1 MKKNGYT
8 LVELLAIVTVLSII
22 IGLSASAFSQVQNSV
37 LNKDYDN
44 IKTYIETSAEQFASE
59 TGIYGTVSVL
69 DLIEAGFVTPDDNND
84 KIYNPVNNEDI
95 TCHKV
100 LIEYE
105 DDEYSATYD
114 EEHEQPTN
122 DETGKCNSTETQQ
135 ALEICEYIDESTC
148 NKITD
153 NTWFKDQ
160 VTIGVKQGNDILGA
174 TSVFSWNPSASI
186 TPTIVVKNNSSV
198 QVYVMINGN
207 SLDTG
212 SASKYIQFDKTGPV
226 YEEIKSSKI
235 YYKDTES
242 GVDQICFY
250 TGTERPTTCDE
261 LTNCGS
267 VTAGTETGVS
277 GRTIPD
283 GAKYAC
289 AVDKVGNKSARVKT
303 LPFINLEMDLAS
315 STIDTTNS
323 SYYTSIA
330 LKGTALEED
339 KGIKAYA
346 FTTSS
351 STPSSWTNL
360 GSITKTQI
368 TQTTTVTENGTYYF
382 WVKYGDDTTAKKSIT
397 VDQINPLVNTIDVG
411 VDLANSTVDP
421 TNSSY
426 YTSITLKGT
435 AQHNKLGI
443 KAYAFTNSS
452 STPSSWTTLS
462 STIKTQ
468 ITQSTSV
475 TENGTYYFWVK
486 YGDDTTNKKSVSVTQ
501 ITPSVDTINV
511 AIDTS
516 SSTYAGTSTTYYTAI
531 TLKGTARN
539 NTKGIKAYTFT
550 TSSSTPTSW
559 TTITQTKDEIT
570 KTKSA
575 TSNTTYYFWVKYGD
589 DTTAKKTI
597 TIDKLVTSASTTL
610 ELTSTSSSTIEK
622 TKTISGIK
630 VLGTVTVDNGRV
642 SSSSLSGTTVTVKVT
657 GGTEQEGSTPSTST
671 TSPATESATSS
682 CSSYSCNSGGKVS
695 GSKCVANKGS
705 TYYQETSPHV
715 TQTISCTSGKLKPTT
730 GSPSTPC
737 ADGYV
742 YDSSYTVT
750 YTVIYKSG
758 SDCTAY
764 SGSTTNPWDYFNGK
778 SCSAAIKIEWYG
790 KKKCKWGGD
799 YSATCSGGTSYSCP
813 SGYTKVSTTCYKCT
827 TSGYTF
833 NSSTKKCTKTTY
845 TYYSYWEYTA
855 TINYYKLK

>member
-100 LIEYE
+100 LIEYV
-105 DDEYSATYD
+105 DDEFSATYD

-148 NKITD
+148 NTITD

-186 TPTIVVKNNSSV
+186 TPTIVVKSNSSV

-207 SLDTG
+207 SLNTG

-250 TGTERPTTCDE
+250 SGTERPTTCDE

-283 GAKYAC
+283 GVKYAC
-289 AVDKVGNKSARVKT
+289 AIDKVGNKSAKVKT
-303 LPFINLEMDLAS
+303 LPFINLEMDLAN
-315 STIDTTNS
+315 STVDTTNS
-323 SYYTSIA
+323 SYYTSIV

-339 KGIKAYA
+339 KGIKSYA

-501 ITPSVDTINV
+501 ITPSVNTIDV

-516 SSTYAGTSTTYYTAI
+516 SSTYAGDSTTYYTAI
-531 TLKGTARN
+531 KLKGTARN
-539 NTKGIKAYTFT
+539 NTKGIKAYAFT
-550 TSSSTPTSW
+550 TSSSTPASSKW
-559 TTITQTKDEIT
+559 TTITQTNDMIT
-570 KTKSA
+570 KTSSA

-589 DTTAKKTI
+589 NTTAKKSI

-610 ELTSTSSSTIEK
+610 DLYSESSSTI
-622 TKTISGIK
+622 TGNKTISGI
-630 VLGTVTVDNGRV
+630 VALGNVTVDNGSV
-642 SSSSLSGTTVTVKVT
+642 SSSSLNGTKVTVKVT
-657 GGTEQEGSTPSTST
+657 GGTKNKGTRNETVEDSSYLSSSKAKTRTVCTSCSAGTPSGSGCVGSKGSSYTLETPSPVKSVFKCSYSKYVKDTTEAPSTSCASGYKKGT
-671 TSPATESATSS
+671 NVTYYSCGSATSCSSRTALSDKPSNVYTGKACTSDLTVYWIGSTTCTFNGTCTDTDTEYYCSSGVLSGTKCYS
-682 CSSYSCNSGGKVS
+682 CSSGTVSTSGPTCKITSKV
-695 GSKCVANKGS
+695 
-705 TYYQETSPHV
+705 TYY
-715 TQTISCTSGKLKPTT
+715 
-730 GSPSTPC
+730 
-737 ADGYV
+737 Y
-742 YDSSYTVT
+742 YDYTV
-750 YTVIYKSG
+750 
-758 SDCTAY
+758 
-764 SGSTTNPWDYFNGK
+764 
-778 SCSAAIKIEWYG
+778 
-790 KKKCKWGGD
+790 
-799 YSATCSGGTSYSCP
+799 
-813 SGYTKVSTTCYKCT
+813 
-827 TSGYTF
+827 
-833 NSSTKKCTKTTY
+833 
-845 TYYSYWEYTA
+845 
-855 TINYYKLK
+855 TINYYKLKS